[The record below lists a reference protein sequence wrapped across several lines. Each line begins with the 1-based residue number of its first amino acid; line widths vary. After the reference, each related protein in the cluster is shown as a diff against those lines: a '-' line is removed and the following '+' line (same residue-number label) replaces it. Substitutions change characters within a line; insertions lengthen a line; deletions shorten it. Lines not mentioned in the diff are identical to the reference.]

1 MVKTL
6 GIFADKPTASTGMAI
21 VNANLAHH
29 LCRLDDELR
38 VIYFA
43 RFGQDESFAKMG
55 LPFDGYEVVNCVGGV
70 WKSVLVKDIIQHY
83 KIDIAYSEDD
93 WFSAYGLI
101 KATKQTKTPFYFL
114 SPIDSLPIQY
124 EARRIFKECK
134 KVFVPNQSYRY
145 ISNGVYLPHAVDWT
159 IFKPVRPKASEKF
172 TFLWIGRD
180 EKRKA
185 LNRAIMAYEKIYK
198 KYDCRFVVRTNWGEG
213 TLSSFTN
220 RYIKN
225 KDLPIIQDR
234 MMDCP
239 HEYLA
244 HIYSACHAYICSSKA
259 GACEMS
265 ILEANACGLP
275 TLVTD
280 WTFMNENVKNG
291 KTGFLIPVESYDVRP
306 KVKRLF
312 GRGRIWGNISIDRLA
327 ERMIWMIENQKKAGQ
342 IGLDGLFW
350 IRENSWQTVAE
361 TLFDNIMEN

>member
-1 MVKTL
+1 MKTF

-29 LCRLDDELR
+29 LCRLDDDLR

-43 RFGQDESFAKMG
+43 RFGQNESFAKMG
-55 LPFDGYEVVNCVGGV
+55 LPFDGYEVVNCQGGV
-70 WKSVLVKDIIQHY
+70 WKSALVKEIIQHY
-83 KIDIAYSEDD
+83 KVDMIYGEDD
-93 WFSAYGLI
+93 WFNAYGLV

-114 SPIDSLPIQY
+114 SPLDSLPIQD
-124 EARRIFKECK
+124 EAYKVFKECK
-134 KVFVPNQSYRY
+134 KVFVPNQSYQY
-145 ISNGVYLPHAVDWT
+145 IPNGVYLPHAVDWMT
-159 IFKPVRPKASEKF
+159 FKPIRPKASEKF

-198 KYDCRFVVRTNWGEG
+198 KYDCKFVVRSNWKDRQ
-213 TLSSFTN
+213 TN
-220 RYIKN
+220 RYIQN
-225 KDLPIIQDR
+225 KKLPITQDQ

-244 HIYSACHAYICSSKA
+244 NVYSACHAYICSSKA
-259 GACEMS
+259 SAFDLG

-291 KTGFLIPVESYDVRP
+291 KTGFLIPVESYDVQP
-306 KVKRLF
+306 KMRWRI

-327 ERMIWMIENQKKAGQ
+327 EQMIWMIENQKEAGQ
-342 IGLDGLFW
+342 MGLNGLLW
-350 IRENSWQTVAE
+350 IRENSWETVAE
-361 TLFDNIMEN
+361 KLFDNIMES